1 MEKLLVTLILSV
13 FGAVNVFSQANR
25 TLIAS
30 TNSFLNTL
38 NAEEVKKTVYDFN
51 DPLRFKWTN
60 LPVGL
65 VPRPGI
71 AYGSLSDKSHLAF
84 HRVLSS
90 MLSSQGYL
98 KTTSIMALDDILNS
112 LYQTMF
118 NEKKID
124 QKILT

>member
-1 MEKLLVTLILSV
+1 MKKLLITLFLFV
-13 FGAVNVFSQANR
+13 FWTEVVFSQVNQ
-25 TLIAS
+25 TLIVF

-51 DPLRFKWTN
+51 DPLRSKWTN

-71 AYGSLSDKSHLAF
+71 AYGSLSDQSRLAF
-84 HRVLSS
+84 HRVLSA
-90 MLSSQGYL
+90 MFSSQGYL
-98 KTTSIMALDDILNS
+98 KTTSIMALDDILNA

-118 NEKKID
+118 DEKKN
-124 QKILT
+124 

>member
-1 MEKLLVTLILSV
+1 MKKLLITLFLFV
-13 FGAVNVFSQANR
+13 FWTEVVFSQVNQ
-25 TLIAS
+25 TLIVS

-51 DPLRFKWTN
+51 DPLRSKWTN

-71 AYGSLSDKSHLAF
+71 AYGSLSDQSRLAF
-84 HRVLSS
+84 HRVLSA
-90 MLSSQGYL
+90 MFSSQGYL
-98 KTTSIMALDDILNS
+98 KTTSIMALDDILNA

-118 NEKKID
+118 DEKK
-124 QKILT
+124 LTKKC